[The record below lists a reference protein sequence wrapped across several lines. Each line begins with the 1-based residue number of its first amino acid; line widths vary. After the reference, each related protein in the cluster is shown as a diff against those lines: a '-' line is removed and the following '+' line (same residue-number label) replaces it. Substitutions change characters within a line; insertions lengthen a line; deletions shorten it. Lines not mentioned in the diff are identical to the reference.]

1 MGQLVDIYLTYSGE
15 SGKLVDI
22 YLTIVG
28 QVGQLVDIYL
38 IIYVHYGGESGAS
51 GRYLPHL

>member
-1 MGQLVDIYLTYSGE
+1 MGQLEDIYLTYSGE

-38 IIYVHYGGESGAS
+38 IIYVLYGGESGAA